1 MVTRRALVAAGAL
14 AVLAGCGKEDEEP
27 AATPADALLPSLAAE
42 RAFGASVTLRRIA
55 ARSRERAEQIAA
67 AISAAGGRPH
77 DAPAPAGDGDAV
89 ELGRAALVAHVAVL
103 PALEGR
109 ELRGLGAELVAGA
122 AADVAVLGDELG
134 EQAVDPFPGS
144 IP

>member
-1 MVTRRALVAAGAL
+1 VTRRSLMAAGAL
-14 AVLAGCGKEDEEP
+14 AVLAGCAKEDEEP
-27 AATPADALLPSLAAE
+27 AAMPADALLPSRAAE
-42 RAFGASVTLRRIA
+42 RAFGAAVSSRRIA
-55 ARSRERAEQIAA
+55 VRSRERAGQIAA

-77 DAPAPAGDGDAV
+77 DAPAPAGGGDAV
-89 ELGRAALVAHVAVL
+89 ELGRAALVAHVTVL

-122 AADVAVLGDELG
+122 AADVAVLEDELG
-134 EQAVDPFPGS
+134 EPAVDPFPGS